1 MPSNDKRTVTIINQ
15 MDNSGIPFK
24 IIVNALVNSA
34 GGKNISQ
41 EVFDQVT
48 SAAYPSLKPQQVNYL
63 MSQASENDV
72 MSMKKLQSLS
82 DKHSD
87 SRAKL
92 TVEANL
98 TYVANSIVL
107 WYRKNGSKGESTA
120 PDKAITAGLKKI
132 LQSQMNS
139 IDQTMSK

>member
-1 MPSNDKRTVTIINQ
+1 MPNNDKRTVTIINQ

-72 MSMKKLQSLS
+72 MSMKKL
-82 DKHSD
+82 
-87 SRAKL
+87 
-92 TVEANL
+92 
-98 TYVANSIVL
+98 
-107 WYRKNGSKGESTA
+107 
-120 PDKAITAGLKKI
+120 
-132 LQSQMNS
+132 
-139 IDQTMSK
+139 